1 MTLHIPQ
8 PEKLYCV
15 RPRSVLTADE
25 KGASRGHTCFIRL
38 IGDKAASAFDPQTDP
53 GKRSLNALNSDYGYA
68 PFLIQNISVSF
79 EEKLQVLQTFGD
91 SSVAY
96 YFGNSPVKYMF
107 SGLTVDDV
115 DNVQFIDFMTA
126 YAEFMR
132 GTRLAQAYCLLE
144 IVTPSAKI
152 IGSFTNVNFS
162 QDSTRD
168 TDVQFSFGFLAKMV
182 IPLQPIDDGSAVDP
196 TDYNYQLNFGQ
207 GSYESLATDAQ
218 TFYNQARVLNIQQ
231 NANGPT
237 PEGTYSGSSFGTGIS
252 SPGGPWAAAIQK
264 FTSQADAFIDSIFQP
279 VYGLLSKVLEFLN
292 TLSGNIMDIL
302 KGFTNP
308 VKSVLRKV
316 RNLSSQ
322 VKSVVNQIK
331 NFGLISGIK
340 NEISSVQSDFKK
352 TVESLKDTFGSISR
366 LPSTMAENM
375 KQQYGKGLF
384 DPNRLTMGSSTS
396 GAAFKMKLMKQ
407 VRPENDS
414 VLTSGSITPVV
425 KSYSL
430 DTPLPPPLPGRVYK
444 LGV

>member
-1 MTLHIPQ
+1 
-8 PEKLYCV
+8 
-15 RPRSVLTADE
+15 
-25 KGASRGHTCFIRL
+25 
-38 IGDKAASAFDPQTDP
+38 
-53 GKRSLNALNSDYGYA
+53 
-68 PFLIQNISVSF
+68 
-79 EEKLQVLQTFGD
+79 
-91 SSVAY
+91 
-96 YFGNSPVKYMF
+96 
-107 SGLTVDDV
+107 
-115 DNVQFIDFMTA
+115 
-126 YAEFMR
+126 
-132 GTRLAQAYCLLE
+132 
-144 IVTPSAKI
+144 
-152 IGSFTNVNFS
+152 
-162 QDSTRD
+162 
-168 TDVQFSFGFLAKMV
+168 
-182 IPLQPIDDGSAVDP
+182 
-196 TDYNYQLNFGQ
+196 
-207 GSYESLATDAQ
+207 
-218 TFYNQARVLNIQQ
+218 
-231 NANGPT
+231 
-237 PEGTYSGSSFGTGIS
+237 
-252 SPGGPWAAAIQK
+252 
-264 FTSQADAFIDSIFQP
+264 
-279 VYGLLSKVLEFLN
+279 
-292 TLSGNIMDIL
+292 MDIL